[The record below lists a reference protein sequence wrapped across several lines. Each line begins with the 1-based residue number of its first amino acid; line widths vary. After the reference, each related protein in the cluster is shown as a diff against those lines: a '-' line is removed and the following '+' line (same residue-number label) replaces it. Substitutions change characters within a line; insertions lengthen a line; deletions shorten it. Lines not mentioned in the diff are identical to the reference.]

1 MLSEYEFSFRA
12 FGLKLHRVSRL
23 HAQSPQRELSG
34 IAHRCPVVWILPQ
47 ESPAGM
53 PLKTYEEGLL
63 LVSVSE
69 AKQLS
74 VMLGEGL

>member
-1 MLSEYEFSFRA
+1 MAEIFRHLDA
-12 FGLKLHRVSRL
+12 IHTLYVVSDRADEEL
-23 HAQSPQRELSG
+23 QRELSG

-47 ESPAGM
+47 GSPECVPM
-53 PLKTYEEGLL
+53 KTYEEGLL

>member
-1 MLSEYEFSFRA
+1 
-12 FGLKLHRVSRL
+12 
-23 HAQSPQRELSG
+23 
-34 IAHRCPVVWILPQ
+34 
-47 ESPAGM
+47 M